1 MWAHVRLLAVV
12 LLICAC
18 AIASSAG
25 ASAAPVALKVTL
37 IGRGTIVLSSGQRLT
52 CGGPS
57 CARTFRLRRGTNVL
71 LSEFPASQW
80 KFSLWRGACQGTAIS
95 CRVRIQSPQ
104 QISAVFL
111 RAVITTPTT
120 TKPTTTAPSPTV
132 PVPFGQTYNWTSSI
146 FYRIASA
153 SEGSDAASACASLLK
168 SYTSYVYVNIA
179 GSGEL
184 SMSSGQTAPDL
195 APGIMAS
202 WASVERAPGG
212 GYCYASNQP
221 FPPLSSMTIRLAPA
235 NLPAVSF
242 ALG

>member
-1 MWAHVRLLAVV
+1 MSAHVRLLAVV

-18 AIASSAG
+18 AIASSTAFG
-25 ASAAPVALKVTL
+25 AAPVALKVTL
-37 IGRGTIVLSSGQRLT
+37 IGRGTIALSSGQNLT

-57 CARTFRLRRGTNVL
+57 CARTFRLGKGTDVL
-71 LSEFPASQW
+71 LSEFPASRW
-80 KFSLWRGACQGTAIS
+80 KFSIWRGACQGRAIT
-95 CRVRIQSPQ
+95 CRLRIQRPQ
-104 QISAVFL
+104 QIFAVFL
-111 RAVITTPTT
+111 HAVMTTPTT
-120 TKPTTTAPSPTV
+120 TKPTTTTTPTA

-153 SEGSDAASACASLLK
+153 TEGSDAASACASVLK
-168 SYTSYVYVNIA
+168 SYTSYVYVTIA
-179 GSGEL
+179 GAGEL

-195 APGIMAS
+195 AAGIMAS

-221 FPPLSSMTIRLAPA
+221 FPPLSSMTVRLVPA
-235 NLPAVSF
+235 NLPPVSF